1 MRENRD
7 VVQSTVHGEMLYAM
21 LYAKNNV
28 SNDNSVRGNDT
39 SVHSRTYDEKSDWVQ
54 EPLHEEVRMKRRSS
68 YLELD
73 H

>member
-1 MRENRD
+1 MCENRD

-39 SVHSRTYDEKSDWVQ
+39 SVRGSSEMSDCTTD
-54 EPLHEEVRMKRRSS
+54 EEVRRRG
-68 YLELD
+68 EAAI
-73 H
+73 